1 MYQNAWSLLCI
12 DTYRGCN
19 DPDSKRIAL
28 YNRCTAHKGE
38 ATMKQIVRKYLV
50 HFLVVTLILGAMGQG
65 RASAQDLPEYEA
77 HEIVVKLVQTGDLE
91 GVAADFKLELPPLDQ
106 FGARPIYRLRISDGA
121 TPPEKA
127 LALTGDSRVLYA
139 EPNYLQQTPEGQQ
152 RISWARGGDADEYA
166 AQWAGDFLGLPA
178 AHTVTQGAGIIV
190 AVLDTGID
198 RTHPALLGRVL
209 HGYDFVDMDANPD
222 EVGVAGDDIT
232 FGHGTHVAG
241 LVALAAPAAQILPVR
256 VLDSDGA
263 GNIWVLA
270 EALAYAVN
278 PDGDLDTADGADV
291 INLSISTLR
300 RTALT
305 EEIVR
310 DVICED
316 DDDRSDDDRSDDDKS
331 DDDKSDDGK
340 TDDGRSDDGKNDDD
354 RSDDNDND
362 DDGDDRNGDDTRR
375 VTDDDDCLAG
385 AGRGA
390 IVVAAAGNRASNT
403 PEYPAAEGLAGLLA
417 VSANTESGALAS
429 FSNYGAWVHVAAPG
443 DRILSSVPAG
453 EYGVWSGT
461 SMAAPLVAGQAA
473 LVRAVYPA
481 LSAGQVASRIQATAA
496 PAPAGEPPRVD
507 AAAAVGLP
515 ATERPVGNSLSV
527 YLPAISGAGAYPTP
541 LHD

>member
-1 MYQNAWSLLCI
+1 
-12 DTYRGCN
+12 
-19 DPDSKRIAL
+19 
-28 YNRCTAHKGE
+28 
-38 ATMKQIVRKYLV
+38 MKQIVRKYLV

-91 GVAADFKLELPPLDQ
+91 GVAADFGLALPPLDQ
-106 FGARPIYRLRISDGA
+106 FGARPIYRLRILDGA

-178 AHTVTQGAGIIV
+178 AHTVTRGEGIIV

-222 EVGVAGDDIT
+222 EVGLAGADIT

-310 DVICED
+310 DVICEG
-316 DDDRSDDDRSDDDKS
+316 DDDRSDDGRSDDD
-331 DDDKSDDGK
+331 
-340 TDDGRSDDGKNDDD
+340 RSDDGKNDDD

-515 ATERPVGNSLSV
+515 ATERPIGNSLSV
-527 YLPAISGAGAYPTP
+527 YLPAISRAGAYPTP